1 METHELLEHP
11 VALVLWDARPVV
23 GDGEAHRVALVA
35 DVDVDGLL
43 GRRELGGV
51 DDQVHEHVLHRRP
64 VGAHSRQV
72 GLDVE
77 LERMIVG
84 ERHEVVGQRAQEI
97 VDVGSGSQRGQ
108 FLAGDSE
115 PTKVLEV
122 VDEDAELV
130 DLAVHAPHD
139 VETAFVGEELPVIAQ
154 HLAVA
159 RDDRDQVADLVAE
172 HPQQFVGRKTG
183 EGIVALVLDSHVR
196 RRWSPP
202 ATAA

>member
-1 METHELLEHP
+1 
-11 VALVLWDARPVV
+11 
-23 GDGEAHRVALVA
+23 
-35 DVDVDGLL
+35 
-43 GRRELGGV
+43 
-51 DDQVHEHVLHRRP
+51 
-64 VGAHSRQV
+64 
-72 GLDVE
+72 
-77 LERMIVG
+77 
-84 ERHEVVGQRAQEI
+84 
-97 VDVGSGSQRGQ
+97 

-172 HPQQFVGRKTG
+172 YPQQFVGRKTG